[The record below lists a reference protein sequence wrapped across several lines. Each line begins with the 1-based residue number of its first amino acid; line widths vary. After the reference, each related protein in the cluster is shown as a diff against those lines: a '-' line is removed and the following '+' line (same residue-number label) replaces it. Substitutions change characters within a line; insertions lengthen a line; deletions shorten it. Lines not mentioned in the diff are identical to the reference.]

1 MGKMRIERREM
12 IRGMIIYAAGDT
24 VAAVILGQYSI
35 LRMLGIM
42 LIGATVYALEI
53 PNYFQWI
60 ELKTATSPS
69 SKRTFQRTVLAILY
83 FNPLWIARHLF
94 LINFFSGQWQ
104 NINLSLLRAALYS
117 FLLNMPLALAANFV
131 IQNRVPLKWRF
142 LASATFSASMAV
154 YYAVSDVVFR

>member
-1 MGKMRIERREM
+1 M

-24 VAAVILGQYSI
+24 VAALILGQYSI

-60 ELKTATSPS
+60 ELKTAPSPS
-69 SKRTFQRTVLAILY
+69 SQKTFQRTALAILY

-94 LINFFSGQWQ
+94 LINLFSGQWQ

-117 FLLNMPLALAANFV
+117 FLLNMPLALAANFL

-142 LASATFSASMAV
+142 LASAAFSASMAV